1 MSNEVSVANSL
12 LDSVLNLP
20 GFKVNRQKFLYEI
33 LTDKNLSNSE
43 IDKII
48 EGKITDVLSI
58 SEIDKLAKNRIF
70 KHKTKV
76 TAVSAALGIPGGVA
90 MIASAPADVAQF
102 YYYSGILSQEL
113 AYLYGFNDLWET
125 QNNDLTFEGKEAMV
139 LFIGTMLGVGAASQ
153 VVKEITIRLSKHV
166 PDKLMK
172 QALTKTLIY
181 QVTRKV
187 LKYIGIKLTK
197 EGFSKTIGKA
207 IPFVGAAI
215 SGGLT
220 YYSFGEGAN
229 RLQSKLS
236 EAINEKDINSLD
248 DIIDIDAE

>member
-1 MSNEVSVANSL
+1 
-12 LDSVLNLP
+12 
-20 GFKVNRQKFLYEI
+20 
-33 LTDKNLSNSE
+33 
-43 IDKII
+43 
-48 EGKITDVLSI
+48 
-58 SEIDKLAKNRIF
+58 
-70 KHKTKV
+70 
-76 TAVSAALGIPGGVA
+76 
-90 MIASAPADVAQF
+90 
-102 YYYSGILSQEL
+102 
-113 AYLYGFNDLWET
+113 
-125 QNNDLTFEGKEAMV
+125 MV

-153 VVKEITIRLSKHV
+153 VVKEITIRLAKHV

>member
-1 MSNEVSVANSL
+1 MSNEVNVANSL

-43 IDKII
+43 INKIL

-58 SEIDKLAKNRIF
+58 SEIDNLAKNRIF

-113 AYLYGFNDLWET
+113 AYLYGFNDLWEP
-125 QNNDLTFEGKEAMV
+125 QNNDLSFEGKEAMV

-153 VVKEITIRLSKHV
+153 VVKEITIR
-166 PDKLMK
+166 
-172 QALTKTLIY
+172 
-181 QVTRKV
+181 
-187 LKYIGIKLTK
+187 
-197 EGFSKTIGKA
+197 
-207 IPFVGAAI
+207 
-215 SGGLT
+215 
-220 YYSFGEGAN
+220 
-229 RLQSKLS
+229 
-236 EAINEKDINSLD
+236 
-248 DIIDIDAE
+248 